1 MEKLRSDKLEAELNA
16 NREAVIQRSVMREK
30 LEKFDELN
38 QENIRLRS
46 TNKLL
51 AENAGNN

>member
-51 AENAGNN
+51 TDNAGNK